1 VAYHRTV
8 AEPAS
13 EQQAPQ
19 SEQTPQT
26 IRGAIFDWGGVIT
39 TPIVD
44 TVFAWLA
51 DERIDK
57 DSYTTIMREWVRS
70 AYGPEES
77 ESPIHALERGEVT
90 DAEFE
95 QILAAALVD
104 TDGGPVPAPG
114 LLKRM
119 FASLVIQAEMLD
131 LVRDLRGSGLRT
143 ALLSNSWG
151 GKADGYPRDVLDELF
166 DVAVISGEVGMRKPE
181 ERIFTLAADQLGLS
195 PGECVFVDD
204 VEGNITAAKAL
215 GFAVVHHQDPITTR
229 AQLSELL
236 EPSKH

>member
-1 VAYHRTV
+1 M
-8 AEPAS
+8 AEPAT

-19 SEQTPQT
+19 TSQAPQT

-44 TVFAWLA
+44 TVFTWLA
-51 DERIDK
+51 AERIDK
-57 DSYTTIMREWVRS
+57 DSYTTVMRQWVRS

-95 QILAAALVD
+95 QTLAAALVN
-104 TDGGPVPAPG
+104 TDGGPVPAQG

-119 FASLVIQAEMLD
+119 FAASVIQAEMLD
-131 LVRDLRGSGLRT
+131 LVRELRTSGLRT

-181 ERIFTLAADQLGLS
+181 ERIFTLAADQLGLA
-195 PGECVFVDD
+195 PAECVFVDD

-215 GFAVVHHQDPITTR
+215 GFAVVHHQDPISTQSAIDR
-229 AQLSELL
+229 VARE
-236 EPSKH
+236 H

>member
-1 VAYHRTV
+1 V
-8 AEPAS
+8 AEP
-13 EQQAPQ
+13 
-19 SEQTPQT
+19 TQT

-119 FASLVIQAEMLD
+119 FAASVIQAEMLD
-131 LVRDLRGSGLRT
+131 LVRELRGSGLRT

>member
-1 VAYHRTV
+1 M

-13 EQQAPQ
+13 QQQAPQ
-19 SEQTPQT
+19 TIQAPDTEQEPS

-44 TVFAWLA
+44 TVFTWLA
-51 DERIDK
+51 AERIDK
-57 DSYTTIMREWVRS
+57 DRYTTVMRQWVRS
-70 AYGPEES
+70 AYGPEET

-95 QILAAALVD
+95 QILAAALVN
-104 TDGGPVPAPG
+104 TDGGPVPSEG

-119 FASLVIQAEMLD
+119 FAASVIQAEMLD
-131 LVRDLRGSGLRT
+131 LVRELRTGGLRT

-151 GKADGYPRDVLDELF
+151 GQADGYPRDVLDELF

-181 ERIFTLAADQLGLS
+181 ERIFTLATDQLGLA
-195 PGECVFVDD
+195 PAECVFVDD

-215 GFAVVHHQDPITTR
+215 GFAVVHHQDPISTR

-236 EPSKH
+236 NH